1 MSIYGP
7 KEYYIYIY
15 YYIFRGLLIVDYVGH
30 AAVPPKISDM
40 FHKGKARMKPGQVDV
55 VTSFRKGYRETHKGR
70 RMLKRHNFKATTSSQ
85 EQALKW
91 EQRLTKY
98 LVKNEHP
105 LMNDDLNQLDG
116 KHGQRL
122 LGLVNE

>member
-1 MSIYGP
+1 MSKYTQ
-7 KEYYIYIY
+7 
-15 YYIFRGLLIVDYVGH
+15 L
-30 AAVPPKISDM
+30 
-40 FHKGKARMKPGQVDV
+40 
-55 VTSFRKGYRETHKGR
+55 
-70 RMLKRHNFKATTSSQ
+70 SSQ

-98 LVKNEHP
+98 LVKNDHP

-116 KHGQRL
+116 KHGQKL

>member
-1 MSIYGP
+1 MSKFGP
-7 KEYYIYIY
+7 KKYHIYIY
-15 YYIFRGLLIVDYVGH
+15 YYIFRDLLIIDYVGH
-30 AAVPPKISDM
+30 TALPAKISEL
-40 FHKGKARMKPGQVDV
+40 FHKGRAKMKPGQVDK
-55 VTSFRKGYRETHKGR
+55 VTSFRKGLRETHKGR
-70 RMLKRHNFKATTSSQ
+70 RMLERHDFKVTTSSQ

-98 LVKNEHP
+98 LVKNGHP

-122 LGLVNE
+122 LGVKV

>member
-1 MSIYGP
+1 MSKFGP
-7 KEYYIYIY
+7 KKYHIYIY
-15 YYIFRGLLIVDYVGH
+15 YYIFRDLLIVDYVGH
-30 AAVPPKISDM
+30 THLPGWLSELY
-40 FHKGKARMKPGQVDV
+40 HNGKGKMKPGQRDEE
-55 VTSFRKGYRETHKGR
+55 TSFRTGKRRTHKGR
-70 RMLKRHNFKATTSSQ
+70 RMLKRHDFKVETLSK

-98 LVKNEHP
+98 LVKNGHP

-122 LGLVNE
+122 LELVNE